1 MGFYDEVKVW
11 VNDEV
16 DQAEKS
22 YTEIEESLSEFIKD
36 QLAEEVV
43 EDGVEIEAVEIPAEQ
58 SSEQAS

>member
-43 EDGVEIEAVEIPAEQ
+43 EDAVEIEAVEIPAEQ

>member
-11 VNDEV
+11 VKDEV

-43 EDGVEIEAVEIPAEQ
+43 EDAVEIEAVEIPAEQ

>member
-43 EDGVEIEAVEIPAEQ
+43 EDAVEIEAVQIPAEQ
-58 SSEQAS
+58 SSEQTS

>member
-22 YTEIEESLSEFIKD
+22 YTEIEQSLSEFIKD

-43 EDGVEIEAVEIPAEQ
+43 EDAVEIEAVEIPAEQ
-58 SSEQAS
+58 SSEQQS

>member
-43 EDGVEIEAVEIPAEQ
+43 EDAVEIEAVEIPAEQ
-58 SSEQAS
+58 SSGQTS

>member
-43 EDGVEIEAVEIPAEQ
+43 EDAVEIEAVEIPAEQ
-58 SSEQAS
+58 SSEQQS

>member
-43 EDGVEIEAVEIPAEQ
+43 EDAVEIEAVEIPAEQ
-58 SSEQAS
+58 SSEQPS

>member
-43 EDGVEIEAVEIPAEQ
+43 EDAVEIEAIQVPEEQ
-58 SSEQAS
+58 SSEQTS